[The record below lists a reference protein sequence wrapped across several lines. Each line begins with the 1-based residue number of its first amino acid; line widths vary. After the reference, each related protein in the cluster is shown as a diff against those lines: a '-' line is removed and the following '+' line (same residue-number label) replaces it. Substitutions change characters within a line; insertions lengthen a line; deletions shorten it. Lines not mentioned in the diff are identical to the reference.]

1 MAAVENAWQSFVD
14 LLPSESDSNY
24 RHICGNESPGMGV
37 AYEDVVAQLREE
49 SSRNGI
55 SDEDEGVRCALC
67 AVGISQA
74 VAVMEDGAA
83 YHPQCVNFWINCVDE
98 VLP

>member
-24 RHICGNESPGMGV
+24 VE
-37 AYEDVVAQLREE
+37 VVAQLREE
-49 SSRNGI
+49 GSRNGI

>member
-14 LLPSESDSNY
+14 LLPIGNY
-24 RHICGNESPGMGV
+24 RQVCGTCEPPDMGV
-37 AYEDVVAQLREE
+37 AYVEAVAQLREE
-49 SSRNGI
+49 GSRNGI